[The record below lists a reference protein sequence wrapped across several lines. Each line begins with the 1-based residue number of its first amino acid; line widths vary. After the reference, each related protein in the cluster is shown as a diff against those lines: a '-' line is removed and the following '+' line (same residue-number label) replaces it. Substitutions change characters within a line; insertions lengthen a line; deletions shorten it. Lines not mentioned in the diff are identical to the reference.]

1 MVSSSQTETGRTSS
15 STFLPSRK
23 LAIPPSWKA
32 PRSATRWWQAGR
44 GKCQPKSFVSPS
56 SVLSVRPSPVGAA
69 SCGSP
74 RIKQQSLG
82 SLGGLPRGRR
92 DAIGDHS
99 KNPVEIIPAHE
110 LGFKGEGVAH
120 ALPMP
125 VDENQRLMAV
135 HQHRVEFV
143 MGVFDL
149 VRHRRMSGQEGTEKP
164 WHPVG
169 WTQNHILSNPLHRSR
184 RVLANCRADPQ
195 FSTVRKIRGRSVIL
209 TSRPRRSLHRG
220 RFRILDLHPMPA
232 RAAPVGA
239 VAVLVPQHRL
249 LACYWFR
256 REGANEAALRRRR
269 ESIPTLGGNHPRP
282 LIPVAAAGY
291 FRRRGS

>member
-1 MVSSSQTETGRTSS
+1 MRRLRYENVLT
-15 STFLPSRK
+15 
-23 LAIPPSWKA
+23 
-32 PRSATRWWQAGR
+32 
-44 GKCQPKSFVSPS
+44 
-56 SVLSVRPSPVGAA
+56 LSVTALR
-69 SCGSP
+69 
-74 RIKQQSLG
+74 RHSLR

-99 KNPVEIIPAHE
+99 KNPVEIILAHE

-169 WTQNHILSNPLHRSR
+169 WTQNHILSNPLHAVGGFWRIVAPIHNL
-184 RVLANCRADPQ
+184 VL
-195 FSTVRKIRGRSVIL
+195 SVK
-209 TSRPRRSLHRG
+209 SE
-220 RFRILDLHPMPA
+220 
-232 RAAPVGA
+232 A
-239 VAVLVPQHRL
+239 VQ
-249 LACYWFR
+249 
-256 REGANEAALRRRR
+256 
-269 ESIPTLGGNHPRP
+269 S
-282 LIPVAAAGY
+282 
-291 FRRRGS
+291 

>member
-1 MVSSSQTETGRTSS
+1 
-15 STFLPSRK
+15 
-23 LAIPPSWKA
+23 
-32 PRSATRWWQAGR
+32 
-44 GKCQPKSFVSPS
+44 
-56 SVLSVRPSPVGAA
+56 
-69 SCGSP
+69 
-74 RIKQQSLG
+74 
-82 SLGGLPRGRR
+82 
-92 DAIGDHS
+92 
-99 KNPVEIIPAHE
+99 
-110 LGFKGEGVAH
+110 
-120 ALPMP
+120 
-125 VDENQRLMAV
+125 
-135 HQHRVEFV
+135 
-143 MGVFDL
+143 L

-239 VAVLVPQHRL
+239 VAVLVPQYRL

-256 REGANEAALRRRR
+256 REGANEAALQRRR
-269 ESIPTLGGNHPRP
+269 ESIPTPRQKP
-282 LIPVAAAGY
+282 SPAADPRRCCRLFPEKGQPCWLVT
-291 FRRRGS
+291 FRHHR